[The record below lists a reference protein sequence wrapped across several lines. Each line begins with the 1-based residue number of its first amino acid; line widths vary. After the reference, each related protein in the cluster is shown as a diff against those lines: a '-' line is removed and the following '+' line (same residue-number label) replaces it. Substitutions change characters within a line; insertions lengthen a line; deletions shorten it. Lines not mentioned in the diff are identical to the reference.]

1 MAEGFSSIQRNT
13 TKKNRGFKTIFE
25 KITEATDG
33 ESKSFDWYRG
43 KVAALASEYKKNP
56 AKLFRE
62 ENSDR
67 ASKDPDG
74 NVLRRYPVEGHF
86 YLFEYKA
93 KMKWLPYYDT
103 FPLVYVI
110 KIINENEFVGAN
122 IHYLAPKKRIK
133 VIEELMS
140 GRVDIPKICFH
151 KYILDHVQGWFLDL
165 HKDEWDTAILLPV
178 ENFVKDVQGHKF
190 PYKKEDV
197 WKETND
203 KFYDKIKGH
212 RVVMGYGTKQS
223 KEMSK

>member
-1 MAEGFSSIQRNT
+1 MATGFSSIERNT

-25 KITEATDG
+25 RVTEATGG
-33 ESKSFDWYRG
+33 ESKTFDWYRS
-43 KVAALASEYKKNP
+43 KVAALASDYKKDP
-56 AKLFRE
+56 SRLLRE
-62 ENSDR
+62 ENLDR
-67 ASKDPDG
+67 ASKDSDG
-74 NVLRRYPVEGHF
+74 NVLRRYPVEGHL
-86 YLFEYKA
+86 YLYEYKA

-133 VIEELMS
+133 VIQELMA
-140 GRVDIPKICFH
+140 GRIDIPKVCFH
-151 KYILDHVQGWFLDL
+151 KYILDHVQGWLLDL

-178 ENFVKDVQGHKF
+178 ENFVRDVQGHKF

-212 RVVMGYGTKQS
+212 RVVMGYGTKKS